1 MEIQTNVPLRTR
13 NTFGINAIAHR
24 FVAVHTVAE
33 LQNLLPT
40 TEPVLI
46 MGAGSNLLITNDIKN
61 LVIHNCIQGIEIIR
75 QDEQHAYVRAGAGES
90 WHGLVEWCV
99 ERDLGGIENLSLI
112 YGTVGAAPVQNIGAY
127 GVELQDVLE
136 ELEAVELTTGKR
148 RIFRADDC
156 RFGYRESIFKREH
169 KGEYCIISI
178 TLRLTQHPTAF
189 NTTYGDIQHTLQQMG
204 IKQPTLKTISQAV
217 IHIRQQKLP
226 NPAEVGN
233 AGSFFKNPIIS
244 KRQYKELQERF
255 SAIPSFPLNET
266 QLKIPAAWLIQQV
279 GWRGKRIGDAGVFP
293 NHALI
298 LVNYGNA
305 TGNDIKN
312 LAYDIIADV
321 YQKFNIMLVPE
332 VNILQ

>member
-61 LVIHNCIQGIEIIR
+61 LVIHNCIKGIEIIR
-75 QDEQHAYVRAGAGES
+75 QDEQHTYVRAGAGES

-136 ELEAVELTTGKR
+136 ELEAVELATGKR

-217 IHIRQQKLP
+217 MYIRQQKLP
-226 NPAEVGN
+226 NPEVLGN

-244 KRQYKELQERF
+244 KRHYKELQEQF
-255 SAIPSFPLNET
+255 PAMPSFPLNET

-279 GWRGKRIGDAGVFP
+279 GWRGKRIDDAGVSP

-305 TGNDIKN
+305 TGQDIKN
-312 LAYDIIADV
+312 LACDIIADV
-321 YQKFNIMLVPE
+321 HQKFNIMLVPE
-332 VNILQ
+332 VNII